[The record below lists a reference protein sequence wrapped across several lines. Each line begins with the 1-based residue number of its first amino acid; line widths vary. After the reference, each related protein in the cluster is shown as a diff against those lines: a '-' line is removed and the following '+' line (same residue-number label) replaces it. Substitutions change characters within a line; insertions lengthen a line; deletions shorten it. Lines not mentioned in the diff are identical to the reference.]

1 MSDDRSLIEAHL
13 PEHATVED
21 VEHVVAESQTLLEVQ
36 RELRIPRHH
45 ARPLVS
51 ALGLEDDLPGSAF
64 LTTGWASDSAS
75 IDDVGG
81 GESNGDGDGDD
92 DTDG

>member
-1 MSDDRSLIEAHL
+1 MTTSDDRSLIEAYL

-21 VEHVVAESQTLLEVQ
+21 VERIVAESQTLLEVQ

-51 ALGLEDDLPGSAF
+51 ALGLEGDLPGSAF
-64 LTTGWASDSAS
+64 LKTGWASDGASA
-75 IDDVGG
+75 DGA
-81 GESNGDGDGDD
+81 GDGDGDGN
-92 DTDG
+92 DGADG